1 MEHDNLSL
9 IPQGAILQEKGG
21 LPNVIDQIKKVYK
34 IEPLCDLVISFI
46 ETIGFNQ
53 KRIDAD
59 RLQEARIKCLH
70 AIIQSDFFVSNPLV
84 QSKMAECLAN
94 QLSQLLLDE
103 VKTELTVKFLQ
114 VWLPTM
120 IKSYYIIA
128 KVLRNSRS

>member
-1 MEHDNLSL
+1 MVGFDRFDWSREKL
-9 IPQGAILQEKGG
+9 IENHSK
-21 LPNVIDQIKKVYK
+21 
-34 IEPLCDLVISFI
+34 
-46 ETIGFNQ
+46 TIGFNN
-53 KRIDAD
+53 KRIDSD

-114 VWLPTM
+114 GWLF
-120 IKSYYIIA
+120 S
-128 KVLRNSRS
+128 VVFRV